1 MSLFRQSAALVLTT
15 KLTATEKE
23 VHKNHKHSKLTVT
36 LTQTKLTELKQ
47 EMTNCTCGC
56 TVHSCGTQYSAEQF

>member
-23 VHKNHKHSKLTVT
+23 VH
-36 LTQTKLTELKQ
+36 
-47 EMTNCTCGC
+47 
-56 TVHSCGTQYSAEQF
+56 GTQYSAEQF